1 MVHKLYNRTVV
12 KHLLLL
18 LVCFVAATCPKTVT
32 APDYIGS
39 RYYTRVAESKL
50 AYLQEDHAEAYRIL
64 RDLEAEVPL
73 LNNLMTYEM
82 PRLVELCLR
91 YGDYEKAYAYIKS
104 LVNDHGFSVG
114 FFVDYEN
121 FDQLK
126 RKPFYDSSALAK
138 AEADFVTDSVLVQKM
153 LILFQRDTAYR
164 NSLNGWPLS
173 DSEMVGLRGVDS
185 CNFYDFKEILS
196 EYGFPLAQ
204 GKRFSLQQRSV
215 VFVAL
220 STLCMHLV
228 DSAYMA
234 FLTPIL
240 YQNIKSGDC
249 PPDFLGGMFDS
260 KARADSC
267 FPYGMYV
274 NVGKEMICDVE
285 HLDERRAEIGLPP
298 HRLSCQLMRIGLEK
312 SNPND
317 TVSLSMFNCD

>member
-1 MVHKLYNRTVV
+1 M
-12 KHLLLL
+12 LLL

-39 RYYTRVAESKL
+39 RYYTRVAEAEF

-64 RDLEAEVPL
+64 LDLEAEVPL
-73 LNNLMTYEM
+73 LNNLITYEM
-82 PRLVELCLR
+82 PMLVELCLR
-91 YGDYEKAYAYIKS
+91 YGNYEKAYAYISS
-104 LVNDHGFSVG
+104 LVIDHGFSVG

-138 AEADFVTDSVLVQKM
+138 AEADFVTDSVLVQEMWELLRKD
-153 LILFQRDTAYR
+153 IDCRS
-164 NSLNGWPLS
+164 SLENPFS
-173 DSEMVGLRGVDS
+173 DSSIAAFRYVDS
-185 CNFYDFKEILS
+185 CNFYRLKELMAQ
-196 EYGFPLAQ
+196 YGFPLAQ
-204 GKRFSLQQRSV
+204 NKRFTLRQRNT

-298 HRLSCQLMRIGLEK
+298 HRLSCQLTRIGLEK

-317 TVSLSMFNCD
+317 TATLSMFKCD

>member
-1 MVHKLYNRTVV
+1 MNPQRLVFAP
-12 KHLLLL
+12 LL
-18 LVCFVAATCPKTVT
+18 LVCFVATACSKKVTVS
-32 APDYIGS
+32 DYIGS
-39 RYYTRVAESKL
+39 RYYTRVAEAQL
-50 AYLQEDHAEAYRIL
+50 AYLQNDHAEAYRIL
-64 RDLEAEVPL
+64 LDLEAEIPL
-73 LNNLMTYEM
+73 LNNLESYEIPM
-82 PRLVELCLR
+82 LVELCLR

-104 LVNDHGFSVG
+104 LVTDHGFSVG

-173 DSEMVGLRGVDS
+173 DSEMVGLRRVDS

-204 GKRFSLQQRSV
+204 SKRFSLQQRSV
-215 VFVAL
+215 VSASL
-220 STLCMHLV
+220 SAMCMHLV

-249 PPDFLGGMFDS
+249 PPDFLGNIFDS

-267 FPYGMYV
+267 FSYGMYV

-285 HLDERRAEIGLPP
+285 HLDERRAAIGLPP
-298 HRLSCQLMRIGLEK
+298 HRLSCQITRVVLEK
-312 SNPND
+312 FNPND
-317 TVSLSMFNCD
+317 TVSLSMFKCDF

>member
-1 MVHKLYNRTVV
+1 MNLQRLVFVP
-12 KHLLLL
+12 LLS
-18 LVCFVAATCPKTVT
+18 VCFVATICPQTVT
-32 APDYIGS
+32 APDYIERS
-39 RYYTRVAESKL
+39 YYTRITEAEL
-50 AYLQEDHAEAYRIL
+50 AYLQEDYAEAYRIL
-64 RDLEAEVPL
+64 LDLEAEVPL
-73 LNNLMTYEM
+73 LNNLTTYEI
-82 PRLVELCLR
+82 PKLVELCLR
-91 YGDYEKAYAYIKS
+91 YGDYEKAYAYISS
-104 LVNDHGFSVG
+104 LVTDHGFSVG
-114 FFVDYEN
+114 FFADYEN
-121 FDQLK
+121 LDQLK

-153 LILFQRDTAYR
+153 HTLFQRDTAYR

-173 DSEMVGLRGVDS
+173 DSELAGLRHVDS

-204 GKRFSLQQRSV
+204 NKRFTLQQRSV
-215 VFVAL
+215 VSASL
-220 STLCMHLV
+220 SAMCMHLV

-298 HRLSCQLMRIGLEK
+298 HRLSCQTTLANLKKYAIDA
-312 SNPND
+312 S
-317 TVSLSMFNCD
+317 TLSMFNCNF

>member
-1 MVHKLYNRTVV
+1 M

-39 RYYTRVAESKL
+39 RYYTRVAEAEF

-64 RDLEAEVPL
+64 LDLEAEVPL
-73 LNNLMTYEM
+73 LNNLITYEM
-82 PRLVELCLR
+82 PMLVELCLR
-91 YGDYEKAYAYIKS
+91 YGNYEKAYAYISS
-104 LVNDHGFSVG
+104 LVIDHGFSVG

-138 AEADFVTDSVLVQKM
+138 AEADFVTDSVLVQEMWELLRKD
-153 LILFQRDTAYR
+153 IDCRS
-164 NSLNGWPLS
+164 SLENPFS
-173 DSEMVGLRGVDS
+173 DSSIAAFRYVDS
-185 CNFYDFKEILS
+185 CNFYRLKELMAQ
-196 EYGFPLAQ
+196 YGFPLAQ
-204 GKRFSLQQRSV
+204 NKRFTLRQRNT

-298 HRLSCQLMRIGLEK
+298 HRLSCQLTRIGLEK

-317 TVSLSMFNCD
+317 TATLSMFKCD

>member
-1 MVHKLYNRTVV
+1 M

-39 RYYTRVAESKL
+39 RYYTRVAEAEF

-64 RDLEAEVPL
+64 LDLEAEVPL
-73 LNNLMTYEM
+73 LNNLITYEM
-82 PRLVELCLR
+82 PMLVELCLR
-91 YGDYEKAYAYIKS
+91 YGNYEKAYAYISS
-104 LVNDHGFSVG
+104 LVIDHGFSVG

-138 AEADFVTDSVLVQKM
+138 AEADFVTDSVLVQEMWELLRKD
-153 LILFQRDTAYR
+153 IDCRS
-164 NSLNGWPLS
+164 SLENPFS
-173 DSEMVGLRGVDS
+173 DSSMAAFRYVDS
-185 CNFYDFKEILS
+185 CNFYRLKELMAQ
-196 EYGFPLAQ
+196 YGFPLAQ
-204 GKRFSLQQRSV
+204 NKRFTLRQRNT

-249 PPDFLGGMFDS
+249 PPDFLGG
-260 KARADSC
+260 
-267 FPYGMYV
+267 YV
-274 NVGKEMICDVE
+274 RQQGAG
-285 HLDERRAEIGLPP
+285 R
-298 HRLSCQLMRIGLEK
+298 
-312 SNPND
+312 
-317 TVSLSMFNCD
+317 